1 MSRHFRFPHHMLTPV
16 KAMGYLMHWVKRF
29 SFVAA
34 LLLSANTYGASLNS
48 ADFPSLISTLNTVG
62 PIMFCGEKVPADIQE
77 VWERL
82 EKELMLTVW
91 NRSQALLWL
100 KRSKRYLPHI
110 EKMLK
115 ENNMPD
121 DLKYVAIAESALRAH
136 AGSSKGAI
144 GFWQFLTTTG
154 RKYGLV
160 INKRLDERRNIFFS
174 TRAAILYFKELYEK
188 FGSWTLVVAAYN
200 MGEKGLEAEIL
211 EQGIDDYYQL
221 YLSLET
227 QRYIFRIL
235 AVKIIFSDPARY
247 GFILTRADF
256 YPPLSFDTITVAS
269 SQEIPIRIIAQAA
282 ETYFKTIKDLNPEVR
297 GHFYSRGE
305 HRVRIPKGA
314 SKGFQSRFQELRK
327 THASAKRGSVYIIQ
341 EGDNLSSIAHEFDIP
356 LAALIIWNRIDL
368 KKSIYPGQRLI
379 IYSKGILRGGPG
391 RHKSSPGNQ
400 TNPAGSKK

>member
-1 MSRHFRFPHHMLTPV
+1 
-16 KAMGYLMHWVKRF
+16 MHWVKRF

-62 PIMFCGEKVPADIQE
+62 PIMFCGERVPAGIQE
-77 VWERL
+77 VRERL

-91 NRSQALLWL
+91 DRSQVLLGL
-100 KRSKRYLPHI
+100 KRSKRYLPYI

-115 ENNMPD
+115 ENHMPD

-144 GFWQFLTTTG
+144 GFWQFLTATG

-160 INKRLDERRNIFFS
+160 INKRLDERRNVFFS
-174 TRAAILYFKELYEK
+174 TRAAILYFRELYET
-188 FGSWTLVVAAYN
+188 FGSWTLAAAAYN

-211 EQGIDDYYQL
+211 EQGTDDYYQL
-221 YLSLET
+221 YLPLET

-247 GFILTRADF
+247 GFILTKADF
-256 YPPLSFDTITVAS
+256 YPPLAFDTITVSS
-269 SQEIPIRIIAQAA
+269 SQEIPIRIVAQAA
-282 ETYFKTIKDLNPEVR
+282 GTYFKTIKDLNPEVR

-314 SKGFQSRFQELRK
+314 SKRFQSRFQELIK
-327 THASAKRGSVYIIQ
+327 THASSKKGSVYIIQ
-341 EGDNLSSIAHEFDIP
+341 EGDNLSSIAHAFDIP

-368 KKSIYPGQRLI
+368 KKPIYPGQRLI
-379 IYSKGILRGGPG
+379 IYSKGTSTGEPG
-391 RHKSSPGNQ
+391 RYKRRPGKQKN
-400 TNPAGSKK
+400 TAGSKK